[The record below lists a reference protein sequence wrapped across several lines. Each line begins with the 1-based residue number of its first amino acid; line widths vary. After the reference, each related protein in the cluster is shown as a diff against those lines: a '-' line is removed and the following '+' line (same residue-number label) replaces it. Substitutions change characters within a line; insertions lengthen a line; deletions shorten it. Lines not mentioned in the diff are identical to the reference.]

1 MPFYEALITEAIRN
15 LEDRGPL
22 DDAQGMRLAVAEAG
36 SRESQLITRAR
47 VLAQRL
53 ELPTRLQRA
62 RALAPLVLLV
72 LALII
77 ALLGFA
83 LAGQV
88 VDASDRRINVMAALA
103 ALLGVHAL
111 MLLLWLM
118 TLCLPRSLAGASNAL
133 GQFWLQIT
141 AKLTLGRGAE
151 AAALPRALLGL
162 LDRAKLLP
170 WVLGLA
176 SHVIWALSFAVV
188 LGALIFALA
197 FRSYTLAWETTILS
211 PDSFVAAVR
220 LLGIAPGWLGF
231 PTPDSNTVLAPV
243 ANASGQ
249 RLWALWLIGCV
260 AVYGLLPRLLC
271 AAWCALLWRA
281 RHAQLSPDFGLPYY
295 RKLFARLDA
304 MAPAIVV
311 DADTG
316 RQPAAVASSMRRH
329 SIGETAAALAVVGF
343 ELPAETPWPPPSLA
357 ASDAILMRV
366 DGSAKERA
374 HLLDAL
380 TQARP
385 HVLVLALSAAS
396 TPDRGTARLVR
407 DVQTTCDECRVW
419 LIVSGAPD
427 DSLVARWR
435 DWLAASGLAVTSFT
449 DGLLAF
455 KVD

>member
-62 RALAPLVLLV
+62 RALAPLLLLV

-243 ANASGQ
+243 ANVSGQ

-271 AAWCALLWRA
+271 AAWCALMWRA
-281 RHAQLSPDFGLPYY
+281 RRAQLSPDFGLPYY

-316 RQPAAVASSMRRH
+316 RQPAAVASPMRRH

-374 HLLDAL
+374 QLLDAL

-385 HVLVLALSAAS
+385 RVVVLALSAAS

-419 LIVSGAPD
+419 LIASGAPD

-435 DWLAASGLAVTSFT
+435 DWMVASGLAVTCFT